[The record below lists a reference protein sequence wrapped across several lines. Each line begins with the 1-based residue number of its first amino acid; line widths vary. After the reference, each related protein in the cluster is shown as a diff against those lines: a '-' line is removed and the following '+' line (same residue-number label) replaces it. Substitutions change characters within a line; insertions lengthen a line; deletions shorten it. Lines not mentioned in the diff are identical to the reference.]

1 VELTVLTDICE
12 EPKGVVVVLVV
23 EVAVVVVAVV
33 VVVTAFPQFRTAVKE
48 VSLIMD
54 MSLRLFGLFVS
65 SQWSKEQEA

>member
-23 EVAVVVVAVV
+23 EVAV